1 MYGKAQVYD
10 RCDMVHSKVDREYA
24 KHEREGKINELC
36 SVRAKSISRK
46 KEVPE
51 SHTVRI
57 KREKPRNQNVE
68 FMDERDEK
76 PSLSNARHYTFVK
89 GREIQKKKKNHN
101 MTENLEARYS
111 EFGGEC

>member
-1 MYGKAQVYD
+1 MAYSRVN
-10 RCDMVHSKVDREYA
+10 RV
-24 KHEREGKINELC
+24 HEREGKLNELC
-36 SVRAKSISRK
+36 SVRARTISRK

-57 KREKPRNQNVE
+57 KREKSRKQNVE

-76 PSLSNARHYTFVK
+76 PGLSNARHYTFVN
-89 GREIQKKKKNHN
+89 GRETQKKKKKNHNTTETN